1 MRLKTLE
8 SDMPTRDI
16 RVASAWCAFV
26 ICAYLYRMHV
36 SVDILELAVTCS
48 AVRGRAQFELQID
61 SQFDSW
67 STRENDRGDLGF
79 IGVGIF

>member
-1 MRLKTLE
+1 
-8 SDMPTRDI
+8 
-16 RVASAWCAFV
+16 
-26 ICAYLYRMHV
+26 MHV
-36 SVDILELAVTCS
+36 SVDILELAVTTCS

-61 SQFDSW
+61 SQFDNW